1 MARLDGKV
9 ILVTGAG
16 SGIGRADV
24 LQLVADGANIVAA
37 EINEDAG
44 RAVAQD
50 SGAMFVRLDVRDEG
64 AWRDTIGATIAAFGK
79 LDAVVNNAGI
89 TMITDIETTSI
100 EDFRAVNAVNVE
112 GTFLGCKHA
121 IAAMRERGGA
131 IVNMSSIA
139 ALRAYPTTPAY
150 TASKGAVQALTKAVA
165 GHCLMKGYAIR
176 CNSVHPGGILT
187 PMVEA
192 ALERMDPGDRVHA
205 VKLGRPE
212 DVAKV
217 VSFLVSDDGAH
228 LNGAEIVVDGGHIIL
243 PH

>member
-9 ILVTGAG
+9 VLVTGAA
-16 SGIGRADV
+16 SGIGRADA
-24 LQLVADGANIVAA
+24 LRLAADGAKVIAA
-37 EINEDAG
+37 DLNEDAG
-44 RAVAQD
+44 KTLEQEC
-50 SGAMFVRLDVRDEG
+50 GAKFVRLDVREES
-64 AWRDTIGATIAAFGK
+64 AWRDTIAFALRTFGS
-79 LDAVVNNAGI
+79 LDAVVNNAGV
-89 TMITDIETTSI
+89 TMITDIETTTL
-100 EDFRAVNAVNVE
+100 EDFRFVNAVNTE

-121 IAAMRERGGA
+121 ILAMRERGGS

-150 TASKGAVQALTKAVA
+150 TASKGAVQALTKAVS
-165 GHCLMKGYAIR
+165 GHCLAKGYAIR

-187 PMVEA
+187 PMVEM
-192 ALERMDPGDRVHA
+192 ALANMEASDRVHA

-217 VSFLVSDDGAH
+217 VSFLVSDDSAH
-228 LNGAEIVVDGGHIIL
+228 INGTEIVVDGGHIIL

>member
-1 MARLDGKV
+1 MANLEGKV
-9 ILVTGAG
+9 VLVTGAA

-24 LQLVADGANIVAA
+24 LQLARDGARVIAA
-37 EINEDAG
+37 DLNEAG
-44 RAVAQD
+44 QELDQPGKVK
-50 SGAMFVRLDVRDEG
+50 FFRLDVREEA
-64 AWRDTIGATIAAFGK
+64 AWRDAIAFAQREFGPLGAI
-79 LDAVVNNAGI
+79 VNNAGV

-100 EDFRAVNAVNVE
+100 EDFRLVNSVNTE

-121 IAAMRERGGA
+121 ILAMREQGGA
-131 IVNMSSIA
+131 IINMSSIA

-165 GHCLMKGYAIR
+165 GHCLMRGYAIR

-192 ALERMDPGDRVHA
+192 ALANMDPADRVHA

-212 DVAKV
+212 DIARV
-217 VSFLVSDDGAH
+217 VSFLVSDDSAH
-228 LNGAEIVVDGGHIIL
+228 MNGAEIVIDGGHIIL

>member
-9 ILVTGAG
+9 VLVTGAA
-16 SGIGRADV
+16 SGIGAADV
-24 LQLVADGANIVAA
+24 LQLVADGARVVAA
-37 EINEDAG
+37 DINAELGARSAREAG
-44 RAVAQD
+44 A
-50 SGAMFVRLDVRDEG
+50 SFVHLDVREAA
-64 AWRDTIGATIAAFGK
+64 AWRDAIAQCLQTHGR
-79 LDAVVNNAGI
+79 LDAVINNAGV

-100 EDFRAVNAVNVE
+100 EDFRFVNAVNTE

-121 IAAMRERGGA
+121 IAAMRERGGS

-139 ALRAYPTTPAY
+139 ALRAYPSTPAY

-165 GHCLMKGYAIR
+165 GHCMMKGYAIR

-187 PMVEA
+187 PMVEM
-192 ALERMDPGDRVHA
+192 ALANMEAGDRVHA
-205 VKLGRPE
+205 VKLGKPA

-217 VSFLVSDDGAH
+217 VSFLVSDESAH
-228 LNGAEIVVDGGHIIL
+228 INGAELVIDGGHIIL